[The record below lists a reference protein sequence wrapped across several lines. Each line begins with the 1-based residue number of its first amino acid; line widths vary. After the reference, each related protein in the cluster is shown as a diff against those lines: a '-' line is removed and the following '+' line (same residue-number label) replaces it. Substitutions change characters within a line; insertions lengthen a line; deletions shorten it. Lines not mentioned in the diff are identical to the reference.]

1 MSYQSRIEGIR
12 NHASNYAE
20 VRPFIYFRNA
30 AKIQTADEVARAD
43 KSAQRD
49 IEDLEQLIAD
59 LKEYR
64 QALTARYSQLETMSY
79 HDRLELQRVPNYG
92 RGVVF
97 YVRTRRIY
105 EDGTETELKYQRFD
119 GKQRREAIKYFED
132 LKRERPGIEAVKDI
146 EKKSWER

>member
-1 MSYQSRIEGIR
+1 MSYRERVEFTRGGSP
-12 NHASNYAE
+12 AE
-20 VRPFIYFRNA
+20 FRTWIYFYNA
-30 AKIQTADEVARAD
+30 EKLNEQKKVMDADATAAREIA
-43 KSAQRD
+43 
-49 IEDLEQLIAD
+49 ELEKLIDD

-105 EDGTETELKYQRFD
+105 EDGTETELKYQRFE